1 MIGGLARWL
10 HRSTAED
17 PFMEPTWSMS
27 QAYAWLL
34 GGVALI
40 STGVIAS
47 ALGYG
52 VELLALWV
60 GGAH

>member
-1 MIGGLARWL
+1 
-10 HRSTAED
+10 
-17 PFMEPTWSMS
+17 MEPTWSMS